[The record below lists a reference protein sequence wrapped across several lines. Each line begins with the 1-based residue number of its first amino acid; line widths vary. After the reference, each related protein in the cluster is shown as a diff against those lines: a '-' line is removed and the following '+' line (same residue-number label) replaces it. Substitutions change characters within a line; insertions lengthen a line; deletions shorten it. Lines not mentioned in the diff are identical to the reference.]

1 MIKTK
6 ENDLRKILES
16 SNTGVDGIQ
25 GVDSGP
31 SLMFKNAEHYKGR
44 GKEEAEKLGFDID
57 YLDFLDGL
65 TLKKINSSTSII
77 IIAIAVHLGQIRLID
92 NIIVNEV

>member
-1 MIKTK
+1 MKQK
-6 ENDLRKILES
+6 
-16 SNTGVDGIQ
+16 
-25 GVDSGP
+25 
-31 SLMFKNAEHYKGR
+31 KNL
-44 GKEEAEKLGFDID
+44 EKLGFDID